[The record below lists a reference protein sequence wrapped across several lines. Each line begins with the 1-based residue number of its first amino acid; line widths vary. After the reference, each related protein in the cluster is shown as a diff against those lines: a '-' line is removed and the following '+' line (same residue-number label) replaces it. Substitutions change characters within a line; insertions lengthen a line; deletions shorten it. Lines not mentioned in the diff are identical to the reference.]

1 MSWHFLCAE
10 QITAEEIARAESP
23 ITHLAALQ
31 LADSPLDLLL
41 CAGHFKALSVYRHGK
56 VCMCVCACFL
66 SVRQPFCTGHFEAL
80 MLCVC
85 ACFLSVRQPFCAGY
99 FEALTVLV
107 LCSVCVPVFCLV
119 GDCFILVTLK
129 L

>member
-1 MSWHFLCAE
+1 MSWHFLRAE

-56 VCMCVCACFL
+56 VCMCV
-66 SVRQPFCTGHFEAL
+66 H
-80 MLCVC
+80 
-85 ACFLSVRQPFCAGY
+85 
-99 FEALTVLV
+99 
-107 LCSVCVPVFCLV
+107 VFCLLGNHFV
-119 GDCFILVTLK
+119 LVTLDLLLCAGHFKALSVYRHGKVCMCVHVFCLLGNHFVLVTLK
-129 L
+129 LLLS

>member
-1 MSWHFLCAE
+1 MCAE

-41 CAGHFKALSVYRHGK
+41 CAGHFKALSVYHHGK
-56 VCMCVCACFL
+56 VCVCVCVCARVCMRACMRVGVGVCVHVFL
-66 SVRQPFCTGHFEAL
+66 SVRRLFYTGHFEAL
-80 MLCVC
+80 MICHH
-85 ACFLSVRQPFCAGY
+85 G
-99 FEALTVLV
+99 
-107 LCSVCVPVFCLV
+107 
-119 GDCFILVTLK
+119 K